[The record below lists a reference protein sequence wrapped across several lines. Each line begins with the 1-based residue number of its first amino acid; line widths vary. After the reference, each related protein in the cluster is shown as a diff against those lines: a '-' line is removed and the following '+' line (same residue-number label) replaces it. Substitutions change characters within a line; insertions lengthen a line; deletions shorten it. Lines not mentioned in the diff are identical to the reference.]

1 MAQLQATTIHA
12 SGSVRLGRTPD
23 TSHTGLM
30 WYDSGSA
37 KLHFTKCI
45 LVPGTPGTPGGSG
58 TWSSAGSVPV
68 GRYNLAGAGVQNAG
82 LVTGGRQYPTTPW
95 DLSCTD
101 EYNGTSYSAGGALN
115 RARNGLAGTGTQ
127 NSALVFGGSPNGTCT
142 EEYNGSTW
150 SFGGTVPRTTVGK
163 PGLAGTQ
170 NAAVGFAGTTNA
182 GGTCTD
188 EYNGTSWTS
197 ANAMS
202 GYNKWYV
209 GYAGTSQNAALSF
222 GGSICGNIA
231 PYYTCQTE
239 EYNGTTWSSGGNMN
253 VLRSGMGGSGEVN
266 SALAF
271 GGIVPPVLSS
281 TATEE
286 YNADACYRKHFY
298 TQQNTVYADQLYVS
312 GSSTVEAVFN
322 LANRT
327 DTPSPLTA
335 GTVWQSGSAGAG
347 CLYFTPDG
355 SSICK
360 ISFA

>member
-82 LVTGGRQYPTTPW
+82 VVTGGRQYPTTPW

-182 GGTCTD
+182 GGTSTD

-271 GGIVPPVLSS
+271 GGFYPGNQTNSQRSSETYNGTSWANTSNLPATRRCIDGFGTQNAAVASGGKSWPSNINASS
-281 TATEE
+281 TYE
-286 YNADACYRKHFY
+286 YNAGPATPGTPDS
-298 TQQNTVYADQLYVS
+298 YVMGS
-312 GSSTVEAVFN
+312 GSI
-322 LANRT
+322 
-327 DTPSPLTA
+327 
-335 GTVWQSGSAGAG
+335 
-347 CLYFTPDG
+347 
-355 SSICK
+355 SI
-360 ISFA
+360 